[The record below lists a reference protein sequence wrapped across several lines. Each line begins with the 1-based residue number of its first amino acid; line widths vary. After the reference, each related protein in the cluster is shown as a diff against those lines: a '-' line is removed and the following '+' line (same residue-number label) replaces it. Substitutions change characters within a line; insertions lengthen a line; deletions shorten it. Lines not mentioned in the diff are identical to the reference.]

1 MRILL
6 LTAALLLAACQ
17 QPPALQAPATSA
29 VSPVA
34 QLRAEGDAFMARGE
48 YAAAVEKFRQAVDLE
63 PASVPLRF
71 ALGTA
76 YSFLEKRPETIAQFR
91 WVVANAAAS
100 SAEHQA
106 ARRWLV
112 QVGALVEEPVAAGQ
126 TAGAAT
132 DDKKTDATAPGSV
145 VGETRWAGIGPGH
158 EPIPLR
164 ISLIGRDEATRHIGL
179 RRNVSLGERFDFKDV
194 PEGEYRLVGI
204 FDDRIVW
211 DRSVSVKGGKQT
223 EIALDQSASSVPP
236 GTFPHP
242 VQAPTR

>member
-1 MRILL
+1 MRIRL

-17 QPPALQAPATSA
+17 QPPVLQAPVASA
-29 VSPVA
+29 VSPAA
-34 QLRAEGDAFMARGE
+34 QLRAEGDALMGRGD
-48 YAAAVEKFRQAVDLE
+48 YPGAVEKFRQAVDLE

-91 WVVANAAAS
+91 WVVANAAAG

-112 QVGALVEEPVAAGQ
+112 QVGALVEEPVAAAQ

-132 DDKKTDATAPGSV
+132 DDKKTDATASGSV
-145 VGETRWAGIGPGH
+145 VGETRWAGVGPGQ

-164 ISLIGRDEATRHIGL
+164 ISLIGRDEGNQHVGL

-211 DRSVSVKGGKQT
+211 DRRVSVKGGKQT
-223 EIALDQSASSVPP
+223 EVALDQSASTAPP
-236 GTFPHP
+236 STFPLRVP
-242 VQAPTR
+242 ATR